1 MIEEENFNED
11 LESENQSDDSL
22 IPISGMYK
30 DWFIDYASY
39 VILERAVPSV
49 EDGLKPVQRRILH
62 SMKDL
67 DDGRFNKV
75 ANIVGHTMQYH
86 PHGDASISDAI
97 VQIGQKDL
105 LIETQGNW
113 GNILTGDSAA
123 ASRYIEARLSQ
134 FALEVV
140 YSPKITEWQLSYDGR
155 RKEPVNL
162 PLKFPLLLAQGA
174 EGIAVGLSTK
184 VLPHNFIELIDSS
197 IKYLRGRRFD
207 IFPDFP
213 TGGVVDVTQ
222 YNDGKRGGRI
232 KVRAKIDQLNKNTLV
247 ISQIPFTTTSSSLIE
262 SILKAN
268 DKGKIKVKKIED
280 NTSSEVE
287 ILIHLPSGVSPD
299 KTIDA
304 LFAFTNCE
312 VSISPLSCIIENHKP
327 IFIGVSE
334 VLKKSTDLTKQ
345 LLGKEL
351 KVKKDELNQ
360 MWHNSTLEK
369 IFIEKR
375 IYRNIEDKESW
386 EDVLNAINKGL
397 EPFVNLLKKDINED
411 DIIRLTEIKIKRIS
425 KYDIDKADKKINQI
439 EEDLKSVQ
447 FNLDNLNDYAIK
459 YFKDLKVKYSKGRE
473 RKTEIRIFDDVDV
486 KKVVVR
492 NSKLYINR
500 SEGFIGTTLRKEEF
514 VEECSDI
521 DDVIVFTEEGNMHVT
536 KIERKK
542 FVAKNIIHAAVFR
555 KKDSRTVYNMIYKDG
570 KTGTSYMKRFNV
582 TGVTRDKTY
591 NLTSSSP
598 KTKVLYFSSNPNGEA
613 EVVTIQLRQSGSIKK
628 LKWDLDFGDL
638 TIKGRSVKG
647 NIVTKHSVN
656 KVLFKE
662 KGLSTLK
669 PRKIWF
675 DETVSRINVENRG
688 DLLGEFKPDD
698 DLLIVSSSGIL
709 KILPPDLSMH
719 FPDDMIILEKAD
731 RSRPIS
737 VVYFN
742 TKKNIYFIKRFV
754 LGVLKGEQKYVD
766 ISRNIQVELV
776 STDWKPVIEL
786 VVKNGKELTRDKVN
800 VFDFISVKG
809 IKAIGNQLSKK
820 QLKEINLLDPIPY
833 EPEIK
838 ELNEIE
844 VVDEQDDDSDDDSN
858 ENGQSQIKLEF

>member
-397 EPFVNLLKKDINED
+397 EPFINLLKKDINED

-742 TKKNIYFIKRFV
+742 TKKNIYYIKRFV

-858 ENGQSQIKLEF
+858 ENGQSQIKLVF